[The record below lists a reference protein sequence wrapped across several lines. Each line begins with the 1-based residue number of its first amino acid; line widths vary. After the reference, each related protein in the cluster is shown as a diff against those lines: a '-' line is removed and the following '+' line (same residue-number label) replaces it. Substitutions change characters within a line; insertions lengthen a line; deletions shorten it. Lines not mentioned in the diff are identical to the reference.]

1 MELRLRAAALS
12 AVVLACV
19 LPGIAHAG
27 PIRECGNY
35 GLVNGHERWTYGQID
50 GGGIFNVT
58 SRVVRCRTARRV
70 ARHAYSKSGKRHY
83 RYKHWKCHVL
93 HEGLDYADTRCTRSR
108 GRVVRWQ
115 VRA

>member
-12 AVVLACV
+12 AVVVACV

-58 SRVVRCRTARRV
+58 SRVVRCHTARRV
-70 ARHAYSKSGKRHY
+70 ARRASRKSY
-83 RYKHWKCHVL
+83 RKHFHYKHWNCRVL
-93 HEGLDYADTRCTRSR
+93 HEATDYADIRCTRTH
-108 GRVVRWQ
+108 
-115 VRA
+115 